1 MMQEDR
7 VEKQAEK
14 QACSRRDFLKFSAQT
29 SMGLALGGMALSGCA
44 GVPTTQP
51 NMLFR
56 NKPLGNKVRIGYV
69 GVGGMGGGH
78 VMNLSKIDDAEIV
91 AVCDIREERT
101 KWAQDK
107 LVAAGRPKPTAY
119 TKGDYDFIRMCETED
134 LDLVYTATPW
144 RWHVPVCVA
153 AMKNGKHAATEV
165 PAAPYLEGCWK
176 LVETAEKYQKHCVM
190 MENCCYDR
198 MEMMIWNM
206 VRQGLFGELQH
217 AECGYLHDLRALKLN
232 EKSHNEEWRVYH
244 SIKRNADLYPTHGL
258 GPVAQWM
265 DINRGNQFDYLVS
278 MSCNARGLQEFAE
291 KKYGPDNKWAKT
303 KYKLGDV
310 VNTLIRTKNGQTIL
324 VTHDTNL
331 PRPYSRKIFLQ
342 GTKGLVRK
350 YPEEKIHIEGMSP
363 AHAWEEVKDYH
374 EKYDHP
380 LWKEMQDKSKGAGH
394 GGMDF
399 IEDYRLVQCLK
410 EGKPTDM
417 NVYDAAALSA
427 VISLSEKSIARKS
440 SSVDFPDFTR
450 GKWKTT
456 PRMEIMGV

>member
-1 MMQEDR
+1 MTREDR

-14 QACSRRDFLKFSAQT
+14 QSCSRRDFLKFSAKA
-29 SMGLALGGMALSGCA
+29 SVGVALGGMVLSGCA
-44 GVPTTQP
+44 GVPMTQP

-56 NKPLGNKVRIGYV
+56 DKPLGRKVRVGFVGIGSQ
-69 GVGGMGGGH
+69 GSGH
-78 VMNLSKIDDAEIV
+78 VRNLSKITDAEVV
-91 AVCDIREERT
+91 AVCDIRESQT

-119 TKGDYDFIRMCETED
+119 TKGDYDFLRMCETED

-144 RWHVPVCVA
+144 RWHVPICVA
-153 AMKNGKHAATEV
+153 AMKSGKHAATEV
-165 PAAPYLEGCWK
+165 PAAPYLEDCWK
-176 LVETAEKYQKHCVM
+176 LVETAEKYQKHCMM
-190 MENCCYDR
+190 MENACYDR
-198 MEMMIWNM
+198 MELMIWNM
-206 VRQGLFGELQH
+206 VRQGLFGELLH
-217 AECGYLHDLRALKLN
+217 AECGYLHDLRGHKLG
-232 EKSHNEEWRVYH
+232 EKVYQGMWRVYH

-265 DINRGNQFDYLVS
+265 DINRGNQFDHLVS
-278 MSCNARGLQEFAE
+278 MSCNARGLPLYAE
-291 KKYGPDNKWAKT
+291 KKYGPESKWTKA

-324 VTHDTNL
+324 ITHDTNL

-350 YPEEKIHIEGMSP
+350 YPEEKIHIEGISEG
-363 AHAWEEVKDYH
+363 HGWEEAKDYY

-380 LWKEMQDKSKGAGH
+380 LWKAMQEKSKGAGH
-394 GGMDF
+394 GGLDF
-399 IEDYRLVQCLK
+399 IEDYRLVECIK

-417 NVYDAAALSA
+417 NVYDAAAWSA
-427 VISLSEKSIARKS
+427 VTAISEKSIAKKS